1 MPRFGIE
8 QYEIHTVRFE
18 VDARNQ
24 ADAIA
29 KLFGGQATLIDDS
42 DELIGICED
51 LGMPIALHQ
60 SLAKRLR
67 KLGVAVGEDVIP
79 SIRSVKKIG

>member
-1 MPRFGIE
+1 MPRYGIE

-29 KLFGGQATLIDDS
+29 KLFGGQATPIDDS
-42 DELIGICED
+42 NELIGICED
-51 LGMPIALHQ
+51 LGMPVDLHR
-60 SLAKRLR
+60 SLAMRLR

-79 SIRSVKKIG
+79 SIRSVEEIG